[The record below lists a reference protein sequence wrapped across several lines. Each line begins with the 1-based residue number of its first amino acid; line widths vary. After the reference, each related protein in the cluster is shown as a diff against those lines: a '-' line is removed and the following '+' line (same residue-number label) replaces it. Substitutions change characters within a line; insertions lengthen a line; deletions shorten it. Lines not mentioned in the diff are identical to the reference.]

1 MVHKASERHIQGSH
15 WDVTMLCVWWAVA
28 TESGLLPAWTG
39 LHRAKATLIPGLT
52 PAPQLMRGKLENTV
66 SLCLMGALA
75 QAVSMSRAEV
85 SAQTTVTAKPA
96 FYPFSALL

>member
-1 MVHKASERHIQGSH
+1 MFLTKMVHKASERHIQGSH

-52 PAPQLMRGKLENTV
+52 PRPPAYEGEAGEHGQ
-66 SLCLMGALA
+66 SLSHGSPCSGCVHE
-75 QAVSMSRAEV
+75 QS
-85 SAQTTVTAKPA
+85 
-96 FYPFSALL
+96 